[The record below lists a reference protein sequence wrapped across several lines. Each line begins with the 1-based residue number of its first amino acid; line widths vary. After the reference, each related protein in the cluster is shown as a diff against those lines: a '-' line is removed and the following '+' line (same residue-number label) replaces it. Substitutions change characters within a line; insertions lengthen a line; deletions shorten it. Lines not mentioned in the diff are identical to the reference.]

1 MTWEAVM
8 SDAWQRAIAASD
20 KAWDA
25 YQWSRCYHG
34 DYAQETI
41 DAQDTF
47 LEATSTEMDVYDA
60 MKAGQTMADSEQ
72 ETALTWLGQQPWF
85 QPGVSG
91 VRATPEATTVPD
103 D

>member
-1 MTWEAVM
+1 MM

-41 DAQDTF
+41 DAQETF

-60 MKAGQTMADSEQ
+60 MKAGQKVADSEQ
-72 ETALTWLGQQPWF
+72 ETAGQQR
-85 QPGVSG
+85 VSG
-91 VRATPEATTVPD
+91 VRATPGATTEAFYD
-103 D
+103 